1 MVLIMRKPLLTT
13 QCLCLSIVAVADMV
27 RTILCIRTMH
37 GPETLPRLRDV
48 GNKFQGKLQTLRV
61 TTQNHRIDSS
71 PSSATLVLPFQV
83 TQLKRLEAPVAM
95 AQGALKVANSLLPPA
110 QYSHQFCSC

>member
-1 MVLIMRKPLLTT
+1 
-13 QCLCLSIVAVADMV
+13 
-27 RTILCIRTMH
+27 MH

-48 GNKFQGKLQTLRV
+48 GNKVQGKLQTLRV

-95 AQGALKVANSLLPPA
+95 AQGALKVANSLLNAGTVLAPVLQLLWLQKLPTW
-110 QYSHQFCSC
+110 QQPSQRR